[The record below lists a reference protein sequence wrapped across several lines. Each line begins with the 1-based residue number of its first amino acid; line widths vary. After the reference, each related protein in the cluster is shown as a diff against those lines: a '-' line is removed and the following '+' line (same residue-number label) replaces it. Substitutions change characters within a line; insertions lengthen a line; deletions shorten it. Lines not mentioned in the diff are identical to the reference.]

1 MASNFTVIQF
11 ERQHFG
17 NEPGTFNNIE
27 PNVPFVGSAKDFLFD
42 CPNVDPAETAFLVF
56 QSRDVD
62 HQRNVFRVNGTDVF
76 GGLPASPAID
86 SWNGN
91 ILLLEP
97 HHKLRGTGNVLHVES
112 RNTSGGSGGDIDD
125 FIIDNVVIE
134 YKTRAAPCTEWKNA
148 TARIVWFSAT
158 SAGANSILDRP
169 LRRFLFCRSPRY
181 VVYNSELDGYQAA
194 VDAIKAEYPALM
206 VIRYAQ
212 AQRVPEG
219 TRIAATL
226 FQPLYDDRFRLCL
239 IRRSDGTP
247 KILGTAP
254 RREIWPDITNPA
266 TRTLIATH
274 VAAQVAA
281 SGTHGIWLDGFH
293 AELDPSMPYAAVL
306 DLGSLTSTIDTI
318 IYTTDGGDA
327 SLLILA
333 DGSGPGSLTNTG
345 SAYTFHFRS
354 GVTAVADF
362 EAAITASTGLGVVLA
377 DPSAGATLGAGDVLV
392 TTTFPGGASKA
403 AAWAAAARLLLEET
417 AAAMGG
423 KFLGYNGLWN
433 QAGHVELQAGFLSVA
448 DAATVEF
455 YGFNAT
461 PDEAPNPYDTF
472 VTQINAQILAH
483 PTKTILVH
491 GTTPDLYF
499 DYGANLRNAR
509 YCQAGYMMGPP
520 TEGSAFFFPKIS
532 RRRASRA
539 RGPAGSR
546 LSLTAIFN
554 SASRSATPLATAR
567 ARSRGNSRVGSPTS
581 LPRNAGC
588 TRGCSRTSC
597 GPRLERTSPLAPRSR
612 STRVMQRSCSGPSP
626 RPSDRSSSTSPTR
639 RRSGSSR
646 MSPANSDGRGASFGS
661 ARATSRRPC

>member
-1 MASNFTVIQF
+1 M
-11 ERQHFG
+11 
-17 NEPGTFNNIE
+17 
-27 PNVPFVGSAKDFLFD
+27 
-42 CPNVDPAETAFLVF
+42 
-56 QSRDVD
+56 
-62 HQRNVFRVNGTDVF
+62 
-76 GGLPASPAID
+76 
-86 SWNGN
+86 
-91 ILLLEP
+91 
-97 HHKLRGTGNVLHVES
+97 
-112 RNTSGGSGGDIDD
+112 
-125 FIIDNVVIE
+125 
-134 YKTRAAPCTEWKNA
+134 
-148 TARIVWFSAT
+148 
-158 SAGANSILDRP
+158 
-169 LRRFLFCRSPRY
+169 
-181 VVYNSELDGYQAA
+181 VYNSELDGYQAA

-206 VIRYAQ
+206 VITYAQ

-327 SLLILA
+327 SLAILA

-377 DPSAGATLGAGDVLV
+377 DPSPGATLGAGDVLV

-433 QAGHVELQAGFLSVA
+433 QAGHVVVQAGFLSVA

-461 PDEAPNPYDTF
+461 HDEAALT
-472 VTQINAQILAH
+472 H
-483 PTKTILVH
+483 
-491 GTTPDLYF
+491 TT
-499 DYGANLRNAR
+499 
-509 YCQAGYMMGPP
+509 
-520 TEGSAFFFPKIS
+520 
-532 RRRASRA
+532 
-539 RGPAGSR
+539 
-546 LSLTAIFN
+546 LS
-554 SASRSATPLATAR
+554 SPRSTP
-567 ARSRGNSRVGSPTS
+567 RS
-581 LPRNAGC
+581 
-588 TRGCSRTSC
+588 SRT
-597 GPRLERTSPLAPRSR
+597 RRK
-612 STRVMQRSCSGPSP
+612 
-626 RPSDRSSSTSPTR
+626 RSSSTV
-639 RRSGSSR
+639 
-646 MSPANSDGRGASFGS
+646 
-661 ARATSRRPC
+661 RRPICTSIMAPISATPAIARPVI